1 MVTGDE
7 RGVAPHEAGQASLVA
22 VGVLALV
29 VALAW
34 GVARLGGAVGS
45 VAAAQA
51 VADAAALAG
60 ALDGEAAAHEVAE
73 RNGARL
79 VGWRESGWV
88 VQVVVE
94 RRGQRARAT
103 AEAWEAEPTAGGERG
118 AGGRRTGPP

>member
-1 MVTGDE
+1 MVTRSGATA
-7 RGVAPHEAGQASLVA
+7 RSQRQAGQATLAALGSLAVA
-22 VGVLALV
+22 

-60 ALDGEAAAHEVAE
+60 AIDGEPAAAEVAAA
-73 RNGARL
+73 NGAQL
-79 VGWRESGWV
+79 VGWREAGWL

-103 AEAWEAEPTAGGERG
+103 AEAWE
-118 AGGRRTGPP
+118 GPPPVDSRAIAPP